1 MGSVG
6 KTPENGNSAEWERH
20 RIIIAAAVAAIVG
33 KSEIK
38 EIRPVRN
45 ANTWI
50 RHGRIT
56 IQGSH
61 DVSRQRG
68 ISHKMPDRRG

>member
-1 MGSVG
+1 MGSEG
-6 KTPENGNSAEWERH
+6 KPHDAAEWERH
-20 RIIIAAAVAAIVG
+20 KVIITAAVAVIVG
-33 KSEIK
+33 NSEIK
-38 EIRPVRN
+38 EIRPVRH

-50 RHGRIT
+50 RHGRMT

-68 ISHKMPDRRG
+68 NPRNMPDRRG